1 MRVYFEKNPLIVQ
14 SDIGIL
20 TVNILKD
27 EDDEARFK
35 VKAVG
40 TSQALEYKYRNRA
53 IAGETG
59 DFFFE
64 EQIVSMGYEE
74 NLKRIDIQIY
84 NTERVKEGA
93 KYFTLKLINLDEN
106 YEFAPNSIC
115 HCYLVDDIK
124 KYLSDNIDRY
134 NLPLSKIVNYTIE
147 SKKEKEGEEEVGGGG
162 GSLQKVPL
170 KGRLFLKTNDEEELY
185 NEFPILIYEKFLYDL
200 YEFTRAIE
208 SSEDDLYKVLLLTQY
223 TPGATYEFNYKLG
236 EELDH
241 SSDITVHLL
250 DMDILLFLKIAY
262 LNYGAQEDW
271 YSEKDYID
279 AIGRVKNKSFMTK
292 IKQTLT
298 EGTFK
303 ITPTPSRKILCFSA
317 RDYNY
322 EPDGIAFKY
331 DRSTQTIELR
341 SF

>member
-27 EDDEARFK
+27 EDDEATFK

-40 TSQALEYKYRNRA
+40 TSQALEYKYKNRA
-53 IAGETG
+53 IAGESG

-84 NTERVKEGA
+84 DTERIKEGA
-93 KYFTLKLINLDEN
+93 KYFTLKLINTDGD

-115 HCYLVDDIK
+115 HCYLVDDVK

-147 SKKEKEGEEEVGGGG
+147 GKKEKEGGGGG
-162 GSLQKVPL
+162 GLQKVPL
-170 KGRLFLKTNDEEELY
+170 KGKLFLKTNDEGDLQKD
-185 NEFPILIYEKFLYDL
+185 FPILIYEKFLYDL
-200 YEFTRAIE
+200 YEFTKAIDSYE
-208 SSEDDLYKVLLLTQY
+208 SDLYKVLLLTQY

-236 EELDH
+236 EDLDH

-262 LNYGAQEDW
+262 LNYGAQNDW
-271 YSEKDYID
+271 YEETDYID
-279 AIGRVKNKSFMTK
+279 AIGRVKKNSFVTK
-292 IKQTLT
+292 IKQTVT
-298 EGTFK
+298 EGTFEIK
-303 ITPTPSRKILCFSA
+303 PTPSKKILCFSA
-317 RDYNY
+317 RDYY
-322 EPDGIAFKY
+322 DDPDGIAFKY
-331 DRSTQTIELR
+331 DKSTQTIELR